1 MDSKFPHLL
10 DKNLV
15 LEHDRV
21 MNKVPK
27 KIVQQHLC
35 SLALDNIAGSSII
48 WTSMSY
54 KEFRSNITMNA
65 STNNF

>member
-1 MDSKFPHLL
+1 
-10 DKNLV
+10 
-15 LEHDRV
+15 

-27 KIVQQHLC
+27 KSVQQHLC